1 MFGTMRKP
9 LMKKI
14 FVTVSGGCA
23 YVMDD
28 TVPHGFA
35 VEVIDFDNID
45 AGDNFPSLEALE
57 YCTEHN
63 LYETPRTSQ
72 R

>member
-1 MFGTMRKP
+1 
-9 LMKKI
+9 MKKI
-14 FVTVSGGCA
+14 FVTISGGCA

-35 VEVIDFDNID
+35 VEVIDFDNIE
-45 AGDNFPSLEALE
+45 AGDRFPSPEAFQ
-57 YCTEHN
+57 YCTERD
-63 LYETPRTSQ
+63 LYENPRPQ